1 MLAEGLLIVALI
13 IVILHLSGYK
23 IQDVMKKVP
32 SASDRAQE
40 QASDKSAV
48 AAASGASESYDEK
61 IANTRRE
68 RLAQDLDPDNGSNF
82 ALGSSCPEAEQI
94 DFAVNEYGAPGLDYN
109 AWVSSQAVDD
119 QVIKNHVDFVS
130 NIRGLGPNGEFTGRS
145 GYTPDSHDSYDP
157 IKWIGLRRP
166 EYVSMQNPT
175 QVPDTDLSLYLRNRN
190 FCLKT

>member
-68 RLAQDLDPDNGSNF
+68 RLEQDLDPDNGSNF

-119 QVIKNHVDFVS
+119 QVIKNHVDFVA
-130 NIRGLGPNGEFTGRS
+130 NIRGLGPNGEFTGRTYS
-145 GYTPDSHDSYDP
+145 ADSHDSYNNIP
-157 IKWIGLRRP
+157 WIGLRRP

-175 QVPDTDLSLYLRNRN
+175 QVPDADLSLYLRNRN